1 MKLIRPEYNHLYH
14 SAITPVLS
22 VTTVGTSW
30 LVDELWVEP
39 KELEYLHYE
48 EDVTKRFEEL
58 QLSQEIDTNSIDYA
72 RSQGVENEWEMM
84 HFFASEDVN
93 APSEILQYVD
103 DEGNLVSFTN
113 DELEAIREW
122 QPGQAYPV
130 EGIQGH
136 HIETVHENATNIE
149 LAGDS
154 DNIILATDSAH
165 LEYLHGG
172 SYKNPTQDEYL
183 DVKMSNEDRLAET
196 LSYNESQIV
205 PGFFEVGLVSI
216 APTALLGI
224 TIKQL
229 VTYYQ
234 LQNSEL
240 PWNEKKKVLAKTA
253 IFSTLTS
260 SGIGALSYSTAS
272 VLDWVFDDLSVGVV
286 DEFFSSMI
294 EINGSLLSVQLATAV
309 LSYVTALFKG
319 VNNEQAFRNAKNQ
332 MVTALAE
339 FAAFSAI
346 GLGLELS
353 FDMLGG
359 VVMDALL
366 PDPTGVLIFLNAGYK
381 LFKLGRKIW
390 IKRAHEQ
397 AYKECML
404 IRQNHAYQ
412 LAKGSLKLD

>member
-1 MKLIRPEYNHLYH
+1 
-14 SAITPVLS
+14 
-22 VTTVGTSW
+22 
-30 LVDELWVEP
+30 
-39 KELEYLHYE
+39 
-48 EDVTKRFEEL
+48 
-58 QLSQEIDTNSIDYA
+58 
-72 RSQGVENEWEMM
+72 
-84 HFFASEDVN
+84 
-93 APSEILQYVD
+93 
-103 DEGNLVSFTN
+103 
-113 DELEAIREW
+113 
-122 QPGQAYPV
+122 
-130 EGIQGH
+130 
-136 HIETVHENATNIE
+136 
-149 LAGDS
+149 
-154 DNIILATDSAH
+154 
-165 LEYLHGG
+165 
-172 SYKNPTQDEYL
+172 
-183 DVKMSNEDRLAET
+183 MSNEDRLAET

-260 SGIGALSYSTAS
+260 SGIGALSYSTGS

-294 EINGSLLSVQLATAV
+294 EINGSLLSVQLATAA

-332 MVTALAE
+332 MVTVLAE
-339 FAAFSAI
+339 LAVFSAI

-366 PDPTGVLIFLNAGYK
+366 PDPT
-381 LFKLGRKIW
+381 FKCRI
-390 IKRAHEQ
+390 
-397 AYKECML
+397 
-404 IRQNHAYQ
+404 
-412 LAKGSLKLD
+412 